1 MTAISVIFPVF
12 FLLFLGGHAR
22 RRAWLSHEQ
31 NEGAKK
37 IALDILFPFLI
48 YQVMVETK
56 LEKGVFLQI
65 VFLIFL
71 WIIVYFLGGQLSKL
85 LPKDFQEIGPF
96 LCLSCEGGAVALP
109 LYISVVGKPYM
120 ANLIPFDLAGILI
133 NFIFV
138 PLILMNKSIGER
150 KILPFVKKIFTS
162 SFILAVLFGVV
173 MNASGLHQA
182 IMQNVGLKALFDNT
196 MEALTVPIGSL
207 ILFSLGYSMRLHKG
221 VLSSLFTLAGIRL
234 LFCGSIILLF
244 FLVFKEQMQDKIF
257 SFGVILYF
265 LCPTGFPVPLQ
276 IKGLLQKEEQEEFV
290 SAFISLFL
298 VIALAG
304 YALLVLLY
312 PPV

>member
-1 MTAISVIFPVF
+1 MSAISVIFPVF

-22 RRAWLSHEQ
+22 RRAWISHEQ
-31 NEGAKK
+31 NEGVKR
-37 IALDILFPFLI
+37 IALDIFFPFLI
-48 YQVMVETK
+48 YQVMVETN
-56 LEKGVFLQI
+56 LEKAVFLQI
-65 VFLIFL
+65 IFLIFIWML
-71 WIIVYFLGGQLSKL
+71 VYFLGGKLSKI
-85 LPKDFQEIGPF
+85 LPENFREIGPF
-96 LCLSCEGGAVALP
+96 LCLTCEGGAVALP
-109 LYISVVGKPYM
+109 LYISVVGKTFT
-120 ANLIPFDLAGILI
+120 ANLIPFDIAGILI

-138 PLILMNKSIGER
+138 PVILMNKSIGER
-150 KILPFVKKIFTS
+150 KILPFAKKIFTS
-162 SFILAVLFGVV
+162 SFILAVLFGMV

-182 IMQNVGLKALFDNT
+182 IMQNAGLKAIFDNT
-196 MEALTVPIGSL
+196 MDALTVPIGSL

-234 LFCGSIILLF
+234 FFCGIIILLF
-244 FLVFKEQMQDKIF
+244 FFVFKEQMQDKIF

-298 VIALAG
+298 VIALVA
-304 YALLVLLY
+304 YTLLVLFY

>member
-1 MTAISVIFPVF
+1 
-12 FLLFLGGHAR
+12 
-22 RRAWLSHEQ
+22 
-31 NEGAKK
+31 
-37 IALDILFPFLI
+37 
-48 YQVMVETK
+48 MVETK

-96 LCLSCEGGAVALP
+96 LCLTCEGGAVALP
-109 LYISVVGKPYM
+109 LYISVVGKSYM

-150 KILPFVKKIFTS
+150 KLLPFAKKIFTS

-182 IMQNVGLKALFDNT
+182 IMQNAGMKAIFDNT

-244 FLVFKEQMQDKIF
+244 FLVFKERMEDKIF

-298 VIALAG
+298 VLF
-304 YALLVLLY
+304 Y
-312 PPV
+312 PPG